1 MMDSANLPS
10 QADLNSLYGTWNPM
24 SYMQGQQ
31 NQDLAAQF
39 RDQAYKSNQNEIT
52 QGVLKNEQSSLMN
65 PLLVNQQQLT
75 NTGLDLGNQ
84 GTGIKNASAGIDL
97 GQKQA
102 LAPQDLENKRLGLQ
116 NQLGDEQYNNL
127 SNQISM
133 SYLKALHSGNADE
146 ALKLK
151 PMVEFLSGPIG
162 EKLADRSQKRDLE
175 ELRSLTQLGV
185 ANIGAEGRMYSAGQR
200 SAPKTSDPYAAW
212 NKLPSS
218 ARAESIQRALVL
230 GVNPVT
236 HEPLSAE
243 ERSAFTSELAQATR
257 NIDQTAANRGQ
268 TQGVTATVDNTGKV
282 VLVPKQVPSVAGET
296 KTPSVAD
303 MRAALKGR

>member
-10 QADLNSLYGTWNPM
+10 QADLNSLYGAWNPM

-39 RDQAYKSNQNEIT
+39 RDQAYQSNQNEVT
-52 QGVLKNEQSSLMN
+52 QGALKNEQASLMN
-65 PLLVNQQQLT
+65 PLLLTQQGLT

-84 GTGIKNASAGIDL
+84 SAGIKNASAGIDL
-97 GQKQA
+97 GTKTA

-116 NQLGDEQYNNL
+116 NQLGDEQYNAL

-185 ANIGAEGRMYSAGQR
+185 ANITAEGRMNSAGQR
-200 SAPKTSDPYAAW
+200 TAPKASDPFTAF
-212 NKLPSS
+212 NKLNP
-218 ARAESIQRALVL
+218 ATRAGVVKMGLESGI
-230 GVNPVT
+230 NPVT
-236 HEPLSAE
+236 HEPMTADDKQ
-243 ERSAFTSELAQATR
+243 AFTALYQQDVAVVDQQA
-257 NIDQTAANRGQ
+257 ALRGQ
-268 TQGVTATVDNTGKV
+268 TQGATAAVGPDGKIAIV
-282 VLVPKQVPSVAGET
+282 NKQVPSVAGN
-296 KTPSVAD
+296 KQPSVAD
-303 MRAALKGR
+303 MRAALKGK